1 MLERFGIPRDFR
13 EMPQQRRESVSFGS
27 GFILKNN
34 YILTNFHVVE
44 DATEVDVDVISD
56 GDDSVVGAI
65 MEHIEQAGIHSG
77 DSACVI
83 PPFSLS
89 EKIKAE
95 ISDAAKALAKKLEVH
110 GLMNIQFAVKDEE
123 LFVIEVNPRASRT
136 VPFIAKAYDEP
147 YVNYA
152 AKVMLGEKKVKDFN
166 FTPRKKGYA
175 IKIPVFSYGKFPD
188 VKKELGPEMKSTGEA
203 IRFIENLK
211 DPFFRK
217 VYSERNMHLSR

>member
-1 MLERFGIPRDFR
+1 MVDRF
-13 EMPQQRRESVSFGS
+13 
-27 GFILKNN
+27 L
-34 YILTNFHVVE
+34 E

-123 LFVIEVNPRASRT
+123 LFVIEVNPRASGT
-136 VPFIAKAYDEP
+136 VPFVSKTIGVPLAKL
-147 YVNYA
+147 A
-152 AKVMLGEKKVKDFN
+152 AKVMAGEK
-166 FTPRKKGYA
+166 
-175 IKIPVFSYGKFPD
+175 
-188 VKKELGPEMKSTGEA
+188 
-203 IRFIENLK
+203 LK
-211 DPFFRK
+211 DLGFTKEIYPEH
-217 VYSERNMHLSR
+217 YSVKEAVFPLSLIHI